1 MRRVVFLLFLAL
13 LTFNVNGQTNL
24 NQKVPAQIQ
33 QIQPFPVTYRLFP
46 TQNIKVF
53 IKLNTR
59 NGEMW
64 LVQYGFENKDRFE
77 TYLNIIPL
85 VSKTQEIDNRFT
97 LYPTENFWTFILL
110 DQIDGNTWQV
120 QWSFDVEEFAVVPI
134 KLNIGR

>member
-1 MRRVVFLLFLAL
+1 MKRVVFILFPAL
-13 LTFNVNGQTNL
+13 LSFNVIGQTNL
-24 NQKVPAQIQ
+24 NQKVPTQIP

-46 TQNIKVF
+46 TQNMKVF

-134 KLNIGR
+134 RLNKSR